1 MMESMAMVSDL
12 VRVRETQIVESQ
24 SWENLKAS
32 VFCFLPLVAVA
43 ALGFKRLER
52 NAGNDSYTHLD
63 CFYFVIVSLTTVG
76 LGDITPSRGYSL
88 GFWYVWMTMGLG
100 LIALIFANAGAILA
114 NASARYELMAF
125 KNANALRK
133 PSGKSG
139 KSLEKPKMPS
149 LKSRET
155 GLRTKKPEVSFA
167 KKKTLEKSRSASSK
181 VAPSPSPAPRRL
193 EMDVDV
199 EKAFGNREN
208 SKWGTKR

>member
-1 MMESMAMVSDL
+1 
-12 VRVRETQIVESQ
+12 
-24 SWENLKAS
+24 
-32 VFCFLPLVAVA
+32 
-43 ALGFKRLER
+43 
-52 NAGNDSYTHLD
+52 
-63 CFYFVIVSLTTVG
+63 
-76 LGDITPSRGYSL
+76 
-88 GFWYVWMTMGLG
+88 MGLG

-139 KSLEKPKMPS
+139 KSLEKPKKPS

-155 GLRTKKPEVSFA
+155 GLRKKKPEVSFA
-167 KKKTLEKSRSASSK
+167 KKMTLEKSRSASSK